1 MKRLLI
7 LLLVFACLFVISCD
21 MIDTSLFEFN
31 AEYFTV
37 EFDSDGGSNVEPI
50 QVQKNFIAKRPH
62 APTKEGYFL
71 DGWYTED
78 GDKWDFME
86 NTVSEDLTLYAN
98 WVPLCVVKFDSKIG
112 KKPEKQYVG
121 TGRYAT
127 EPVVSSSGYAIEG
140 WYTADGAKWD
150 FAKYKITGDIT
161 LTANWTKMLEITLD
175 DTVIH
180 IMPGTSIDS
189 LPKLYKPGAYFKGW
203 YISLGNGLFEKVTEN
218 TVFEKDTALVSR
230 WEENEN
236 VHLITLD
243 AEEGSLHED
252 YCNFNRE
259 TGEKFGYLP
268 DPWAPSGSHFVGW
281 YDDNDVRYSKNST
294 VLDSITLHAKYRY
307 KTECPANESKEH
319 RYTVWGYNADRATC
333 TEDLYGERYCMDCQE
348 REIQIIEDALGHTY
362 DDNWTYELMKQS
374 RICLECEYVQVVN
387 YKNMK
392 DFVSAVTLEG
402 KSYGEE
408 NADCLFNGDMEE
420 TSGTTFCGK
429 ENSSLTVYIDLESAI
444 AVNCLSLKGTGN
456 LSYTVYV
463 MWEDGEQYI
472 PVGIGYFG
480 DTITRISINASI
492 TKIKIVADKSGDGS
506 NFWQELI
513 IAQAPKF

>member
-1 MKRLLI
+1 M
-7 LLLVFACLFVISCD
+7 
-21 MIDTSLFEFN
+21 
-31 AEYFTV
+31 
-37 EFDSDGGSNVEPI
+37 
-50 QVQKNFIAKRPH
+50 
-62 APTKEGYFL
+62 
-71 DGWYTED
+71 
-78 GDKWDFME
+78 
-86 NTVSEDLTLYAN
+86 TLYAN
-98 WVPLCVVKFDSKIG
+98 WEPLCTVKFESEIG
-112 KKPEKQYVG
+112 KKPEKQFVG
-121 TGRYAT
+121 TGRYAI
-127 EPVVSSSGYAIEG
+127 EPTVSSSGYAIEG
-140 WYTADGAKWD
+140 WYTEDGEKWD
-150 FAKYKITGDIT
+150 FGKYKVSDDLT
-161 LTANWTKMLEITLD
+161 LTANWIKMLEITLD

-203 YISLGNGLFEKVTEN
+203 YIKLGNGVFEKVTSA
-218 TVFEKDTALVSR
+218 TVFEKDTALISR
-230 WEENEN
+230 WDENEN

-243 AEEGSLHED
+243 PGEGSLHSD
-252 YCNFNRE
+252 FCSFNRE
-259 TGEKFGYLP
+259 TGQKLGELP
-268 DPWAPSGSHFVGW
+268 EPWAPLGSHFIGW

-307 KTECPANESKEH
+307 KTECTVNESKEH
-319 RYTVWGYNADRATC
+319 RYTVWSYNADRATC
-333 TEDLYGERYCMDCQE
+333 TEDLYGERFCMDCQI
-348 REIQIIEDALGHTY
+348 REVQIIEDALGHSY
-362 DDNWTYELMKQS
+362 DDSWTYELMKQS
-374 RICLECEYVQVVN
+374 RTCLECEYVQVVN

-402 KSYGEE
+402 KCYGEE

-420 TSGTTFCGK
+420 TSDTTFCGK